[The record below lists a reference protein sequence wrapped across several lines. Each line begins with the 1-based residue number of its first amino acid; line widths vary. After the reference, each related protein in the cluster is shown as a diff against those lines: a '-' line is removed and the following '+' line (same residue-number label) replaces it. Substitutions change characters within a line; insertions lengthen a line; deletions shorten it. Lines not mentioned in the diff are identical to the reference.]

1 MELGSVRQTILDVAR
16 FYAMTERFVLPL
28 KPGFGTVIGAFSML

>member
-16 FYAMTERFVLPL
+16 FYAMTDRFVLPP